1 MLKVE
6 NFASMKSVKWN
17 IIRGLN
23 WFPVK
28 TKVPLCLGWVTSEK
42 WPPTQQMGLFIGSCR
57 SFNQL
62 LDKNQIVIEILLLR
76 IENIEW
82 LELDDGR

>member
-1 MLKVE
+1 
-6 NFASMKSVKWN
+6 
-17 IIRGLN
+17 
-23 WFPVK
+23 
-28 TKVPLCLGWVTSEK
+28 
-42 WPPTQQMGLFIGSCR
+42 MGLFIGSCR

-82 LELDDGR
+82 LEPVDGR